1 MKKANFLNAL
11 ATVAYCF
18 CAIIFIIWTSI
29 IVAFCL
35 GYYTPKTVYAEDI
48 AIESED
54 NPRIEYINNQP
65 VLRLN
70 GITESD
76 NPNVLVD
83 ATFIV
88 KGKTTPKTDADGN
101 VIDDNEVTETKIYLS
116 STNEDVATVSKE
128 ANLNEPITITV
139 AKNADGTNKGGFCFI
154 NIKNE
159 QGLFMKSPL
168 CIFVD
173 IPVTE
178 LEIKS
183 TNMQTEEVDGQKK
196 YYIYESEIGNITT
209 NFLPAN
215 SKDPTHLDNNSS
227 FARFRKNA
235 KTVEYYFDEESAKDV
250 VSIDASGKITALK
263 VGEAKIW
270 ARTLKTYDDIDFVN
284 NYVPDQPEDAGYIPE
299 EKLVG
304 RYVYTSIVVEVKE
317 VTLDAIEMNQSG
329 LITLDLFK
337 TKTLSAADLGIT
349 LKASNGSS
357 TYFATLLDDLIIT
370 SKNKELKIEKDTKA
384 KVWNFTVLQYPSS
397 GLTIE
402 VTLPNSSL
410 SVTSSSFDVNLDN
423 VKALNFEGTSKS
435 DTNKTYNDQVLK
447 NITKYGE
454 TITTTYND
462 TIWEW
467 ENNTEIVPENGKT
480 STSYFEV
487 KLFAVGTYHYGAQYK
502 EGTFTNEQGQEIIGL
517 SNVTFANFGREV
529 RGSNLT
535 DPSVVQALSRGTIVL
550 RACVIKTDIDGNPVD
565 LDGNIIK
572 FDQYGNVVDENGEI
586 KTTDMPTF
594 FSIAQSQ
601 LVLFKVVENLVDIE
615 GYFEGLPEYNGS
627 SENTAIGVKPV
638 AVSCGSGVSIKL
650 EGNSDGA
657 LFDAYNNT
665 TAKGAWLRATTNAKD
680 EATVNPTLT
689 AVEDEGGLQKYY
701 LNIEFN
707 ASNLSTEYI
716 EQGVQLMY
724 YTGTSKTPDGYE
736 NLGLFQFYVIE
747 VPVEKIKINTNV
759 DPTELTGNYEPVYK
773 LTGIINYN
781 QKTNGGKSEVTS
793 LSVDWGTLDD
803 EGNLTK
809 FELYKP
815 TLTAG
820 EVQILKGKIVGKDY
834 ILPAELQISNVSFEQ
849 DVTSETAAYGAII
862 PYTQGGETKKIG
874 DIMIRELGKEFD
886 IVCAS
891 LKNGSTIVSDTI
903 HISGTLVDDG
913 AISLMWNTNAGAE
926 PEDDAYTLTVSS
938 ALLQNINDKGGLE
951 LRVQDLFGLR
961 LAGAGVQSQ
970 DVYISSTSQ
979 FLSFEVPSEYT
990 TLVEKTSDDRLIYRS
1005 VAFDKT
1011 TTIELNV
1018 ILTTENGLNIRQ
1030 KYKIKFTVKS

>member
-18 CAIIFIIWTSI
+18 CAVIFIIWASI
-29 IVAFCL
+29 LVAFCL

-88 KGKTTPKTDADGN
+88 KGKTTPKTDEDGN
-101 VIDDNEVTETKIYLS
+101 IIDDNEVTETKIYLS
-116 STNEDVATVSKE
+116 STNEDVVTVPKE
-128 ANLNEPITITV
+128 AKLNEPIAITV

-183 TNMQTEEVDGQKK
+183 TNMQTEGIDGETK
-196 YYIYESEIGNITT
+196 YYIYESETGNIST

-227 FARFRKNA
+227 FAKFRRNA

-263 VGEAKIW
+263 VGETKIW
-270 ARTLKTYDDIDFVN
+270 ARALKTYDDIDFVN
-284 NYVPDQPEDAGYIPE
+284 NYVPEQPEDVGYIPE

-304 RYVYTSIVVEVKE
+304 RYVYTSITVEVKE
-317 VTLDAIEMNQSG
+317 VTLDAIEINGGM
-329 LITLDLFK
+329 IKLDLFK
-337 TKTLSAADLGIT
+337 TKAFSAADLGIT
-349 LKASNGSS
+349 LKASNGSN
-357 TYFATLLDDLIIT
+357 TYFAALLDDLIIT
-370 SKNKELKIEKDTKA
+370 SKNKELKVEKDTKA

-410 SVTSSSFDVNLDN
+410 SVTTSAFDVNLDN

-454 TITTTYND
+454 TITTVYNN

-487 KLFAVGTYHYGAQYK
+487 KLFAVGVYHYGAQYK

-517 SNVTFANFGREV
+517 SNVTFTNFGREV
-529 RGSNLT
+529 RGNNLT
-535 DPSVVQALSRGTIVL
+535 DPSVVQALARGTIVL

-572 FDQYGNVVDENGEI
+572 FDEYGNVVDENGEI

-601 LVLFKVVENLVDIE
+601 LVLFKVVENLVEIE
-615 GYFEGLPEYNGS
+615 GYIEGLPEYDGS
-627 SENTAIGVKPV
+627 AENTAIGQKHV
-638 AVSCGSGVSIKL
+638 AVSCGSGVTIKL
-650 EGNSDGA
+650 EGNSNGA

-665 TAKGAWLRATTNAKD
+665 TAKGAWLRATTNAQD
-680 EATVNPTLT
+680 ENTVNPTLT
-689 AVEDEGGLQKYY
+689 AVEGEGGLQKYY

-724 YTGTSKTPDGYE
+724 YTGTSKTSDGYE
-736 NLGLFQFYVIE
+736 NLELFQFYVIE
-747 VPVEKIKINTNV
+747 VPVEQIKINTNV
-759 DPTELTGNYEPVYK
+759 APTEYTESGEPVYK
-773 LTGIINYN
+773 LAGIINYN
-781 QKTNGGKSEVTS
+781 QQIINGKSEVTS
-793 LSVDWGTLDD
+793 LSVDWGTLDN

-809 FELYKP
+809 FEIYKP

-820 EVQILKGKIVGKDY
+820 EVQILKDKVAGKDY
-834 ILPAELQISNVSFEQ
+834 ILPTPLQISNVSFEQ

-862 PYTQGGETKKIG
+862 PYTQDGETEKIG
-874 DIMIRELGKEFD
+874 DIKIKELGKEFD

-891 LKNGSTIVSDTI
+891 LKNGSATVTDTI
-903 HISGTLVDDG
+903 HISGTLAGSG
-913 AISLMWNTNAGAE
+913 AVSLAWNTNTE
-926 PEDDAYTLTVSS
+926 VESEDDAYTLTVSS
-938 ALLQNINDKGGLE
+938 ALLQNVNDEGGLK
-951 LRVQDLFGLR
+951 LRAQDLFGLK
-961 LAGAGVQSQ
+961 LVGSGVQSQ
-970 DVYISSTSQ
+970 DVHISSTSK

-990 TLVEKTSDDRLIYRS
+990 TFVDKTSDDRLVYRS
-1005 VAFDKT
+1005 VAFSKT

-1030 KYKIKFTVKS
+1030 KYKIKFTV